1 MARIEFGQR
10 GYFEMWVY
18 HMLAASASAFVISKL
33 LYWESTWYSCISTDQ
48 AGEIQD
54 EVKLLEDKNNT
65 GTKYEDDDED
75 ED

>member
-18 HMLAASASAFVISKL
+18 HLLAACCFSFRFLWVAL
-33 LYWESTWYSCISTDQ
+33 LGKYSCISTDQ

-65 GTKYEDDDED
+65 GNKYEDDDED

>member
-1 MARIEFGQR
+1 MGSAATSRC
-10 GYFEMWVY
+10 GYIIC
-18 HMLAASASAFVISKL
+18 LLLQLQLSLSLGCFVGKVR
-33 LYWESTWYSCISTDQ
+33 YSCISTDQ

-65 GTKYEDDDED
+65 GTKYDDDDED

>member
-1 MARIEFGQR
+1 MG
-10 GYFEMWVY
+10 
-18 HMLAASASAFVISKL
+18 K
-33 LYWESTWYSCISTDQ
+33 YSCISTDQ

-65 GTKYEDDDED
+65 GTKYDDDDDED